1 MTITAVLVV
10 YAVTWFMVFFIVLP
24 LRLTT
29 QGDAGAVEPGTPA
42 GAPAGFIVKRKA
54 IITTIAAT
62 VVWAVICGIILSGCI
77 SVRDL
82 DFMGRMGPPSGGG

>member
-1 MTITAVLVV
+1 MPGSGANQRAI
-10 YAVTWFMVFFIVLP
+10 
-24 LRLTT
+24 
-29 QGDAGAVEPGTPA
+29 QGAAKAARAPSKNSASKAAPSAGMGKRA

-62 VVWAVICGIILSGCI
+62 VVWAVICGIILSGWI